1 MTPTIG
7 STSSVAFLESI
18 FKRLLSRPA
27 SKSDDDNFSITGVL
41 CTGGSRP
48 RPTILSALET
58 ANLTHTAL
66 LWKTLTP
73 PFSISP
79 PVYFT
84 ALSKPFSFKAFHHIA
99 DKVKFIFSLISRSR
113 DYSFDTDSEI
123 FRCNQRAIDND
134 VAVPPVPLKN
144 LRCSSLFRLTEE
156 HFRFSLSQ
164 HFDTICERLNTIK
177 HDNVNDF
184 FQCNLNIRN
193 CLRAISRIFPK
204 IKTQ

>member
-1 MTPTIG
+1 MTPNKY

-18 FKRLLSRPA
+18 LERLLSRPA
-27 SKSDDDNFSITGVL
+27 SKSDDDNFSITGVE
-41 CTGGSRP
+41 CTDASLLR
-48 RPTILSALET
+48 RRTIPTR
-58 ANLTHTAL
+58 
-66 LWKTLTP
+66 
-73 PFSISP
+73 FSISP

-84 ALSKPFSFKAFHHIA
+84 ARCKPFPFKAFHNIA
-99 DKVKFIFSLISRSR
+99 DKVKFLFSLISRSR
-113 DYSFDTDSEI
+113 NHSFDTDSEI
-123 FRCNQRAIDND
+123 FHCNQREIGNV